1 LEEFYPVLKRIP
13 KGARISVANKLSS
26 VINACVN
33 LNTMN
38 AWEELFLFS
47 YRILNISTKNLK
59 DKSLTSKV
67 KENISYYEVPNTFIK
82 KRIQNFP
89 FTKQQRIKLAMVTSV
104 ELFVYFLR
112 QMFLQQT
119 TQILLLN

>member
-1 LEEFYPVLKRIP
+1 
-13 KGARISVANKLSS
+13 
-26 VINACVN
+26 
-33 LNTMN
+33 MN

-67 KENISYYEVPNTFIK
+67 KENISHYAVPNTFIKK

-112 QMFLQQT
+112 QIFLQQT
-119 TQILLLN
+119 TQILLLI

>member
-1 LEEFYPVLKRIP
+1 LEEFYPVLERIP